1 MVDKISH
8 IFLDW
13 LSDKSSLTLDLEWRI
28 ESDKKEKRKC
38 EQGEREKKKKKKK
51 KKINVDRHVN
61 FNILIR
67 SSN

>member
-8 IFLDW
+8 IFHGW

-28 ESDKKEKRKC
+28 ESDQKEKRKC
-38 EQGEREKKKKKKK
+38 EQGERKKKKKKTEED
-51 KKINVDRHVN
+51 INVDRHVN

-67 SSN
+67 PSN

>member
-8 IFLDW
+8 IFRGW

-28 ESDKKEKRKC
+28 ESDQKEKRKC
-38 EQGEREKKKKKKK
+38 EQGEREKKKRKEE
-51 KKINVDRHVN
+51 INVDRHVN

-67 SSN
+67 PSN

>member
-8 IFLDW
+8 IFRGW

-28 ESDKKEKRKC
+28 GSDKKEKRKC
-38 EQGEREKKKKKKK
+38 EKGEIKKIKKRKEE
-51 KKINVDRHVN
+51 INVDRHVN

-67 SSN
+67 PSN